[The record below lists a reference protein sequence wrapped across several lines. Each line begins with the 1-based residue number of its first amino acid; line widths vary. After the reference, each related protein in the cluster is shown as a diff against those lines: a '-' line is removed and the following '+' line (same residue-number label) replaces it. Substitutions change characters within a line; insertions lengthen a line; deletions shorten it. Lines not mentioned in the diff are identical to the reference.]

1 MNLKAVMEGLLFVS
15 GSEGITIEEL
25 SKILEIDEKQVH
37 TYLQKLKQ
45 EYQNEERGISLE
57 KYGDHFKLTTKKEHK
72 PYYEKLVTVQD
83 SPNLSQAALETLAI
97 IAYNEPIT
105 RVEVDE
111 IRGVGSAH
119 LVRKL
124 LMKNLIEER
133 GKSDLP
139 GRPMLYGTTK
149 DFLDFFGLKDKSA
162 LPIIDTGEIETI
174 EVETDLFD
182 SKYHE
187 NA

>member
-25 SKILEIDEKQVH
+25 SNILEIDVKQVQ
-37 TYLQKLKQ
+37 TYLHELKQ
-45 EYQNEERGISLE
+45 EYQKEERGITLE
-57 KYGDHFKLTTKKEHK
+57 KYGEHFKLTTKKEHK

-105 RVEVDE
+105 RIEIDE
-111 IRGVGSAH
+111 IRGVGSAY

-124 LMKNLIEER
+124 LLKNLIEER

-149 DFLDFFGLKDKSA
+149 EFLDFFGLKDKSA

-187 NA
+187 L

>member
-45 EYQNEERGISLE
+45 EYQNEERGITLE

-149 DFLDFFGLKDKSA
+149 DFLDFFGLKDRSA

>member
-1 MNLKAVMEGLLFVS
+1 M
-15 GSEGITIEEL
+15 
-25 SKILEIDEKQVH
+25 
-37 TYLQKLKQ
+37 
-45 EYQNEERGISLE
+45 
-57 KYGDHFKLTTKKEHK
+57 TTKKEHK

-111 IRGVGSAH
+111 IRGVGSAY

-149 DFLDFFGLKDKSA
+149 EFLDFFGLKNKES
-162 LPIIDTGEIETI
+162 LPLLNTDVETI

-187 NA
+187 L

>member
-1 MNLKAVMEGLLFVS
+1 MSKRRLK
-15 GSEGITIEEL
+15 
-25 SKILEIDEKQVH
+25 
-37 TYLQKLKQ
+37 
-45 EYQNEERGISLE
+45 ER
-57 KYGDHFKLTTKKEHK
+57 KRTKKEHK
-72 PYYEKLVTVQD
+72 KYYEKLVSVQD
-83 SPNLSQAALETLAI
+83 SPNLSQSALETLAI

-105 RVEVDE
+105 RVEIDE
-111 IRGVGSAH
+111 IRGVGSAY

-124 LMKNLIEER
+124 LLKNLIEER

-149 DFLDFFGLKDKSA
+149 EFLDFFGLKNKES
-162 LPIIDTGEIETI
+162 LPLLNTDVETI

-187 NA
+187 L